1 MLTEH
6 KGICL
11 KINGKRTV
19 RLKKVLLSLRIVL
32 SKHMVHLKFML
43 ILSLFFKTVK
53 SNEKASGSY
62 TEKKM
67 KITFLVVFLINL
79 FVLIINLGSQVVLYR
94 GENTANKF
102 IKAILE
108 EHDYYK
114 KVMKKYFSKNLIMP
128 EEDEEKF

>member
-62 TEKKM
+62 TEKKNEDHIPCSFSY
-67 KITFLVVFLINL
+67 KLVCFD
-79 FVLIINLGSQVVLYR
+79 
-94 GENTANKF
+94 NKF
-102 IKAILE
+102 
-108 EHDYYK
+108 
-114 KVMKKYFSKNLIMP
+114 SKPSCSL
-128 EEDEEKF
+128 